1 MTHLLDQ
8 DSPDLSPWIRSG
20 DTVLWGQANAEP
32 LPLTR
37 ALMAQR
43 GRIGQFR
50 VLLGI
55 ASSDSCRAEHADYV
69 DFVSYGGSG
78 ANRKLADAGVLDVWP
93 CHYSQ
98 LPALIREGSLKVD
111 VLLLQVAGPDEA
123 GRYSLSLAHE
133 YLLPALESAR
143 VVIAEVN
150 RQAPWVYGEQSFPL
164 ERFDAVLFS
173 DRPLLEQIRAAP
185 SPSDERLG
193 RHIADFIE
201 DGSTLQMGIGAI
213 PEAILGCL
221 TGHRDLGVHSGSI
234 GDGVAQLMETGVIT
248 NARKSIDAGKTVGG
262 VLVGSAKLHRFVH
275 RNPNVW
281 MRSTDYVHNPDVL
294 ASIDRLVAINSAI
307 EVDLTGQVNAEV
319 ANGSY
324 LGAVGGAGDFLRGAM
339 RSRGGVPIIALPSTS
354 RARSRIVERLS
365 GPVSTPRCDV
375 GLVVTEFGVA
385 DLRGLSLK
393 QRIKRM
399 LDIAHPDFKAELDR
413 AASIRPVDR
422 PI

>member
-1 MTHLLDQ
+1 MTHYLDH
-8 DSPDLSPWIRSG
+8 DSPDLSPWIRRG

-43 GRIGQFR
+43 ERIGRFR

-55 ASSDSCRAEHADYV
+55 ASSDSCRVEHTDYV

-78 ANRKLADAGVLDVWP
+78 ANRKLTDAGVLDVLP

-133 YLLPALESAR
+133 YLLAALDSAR

-150 RQAPWVYGEQSFPL
+150 RQAPWAYGEQSLTL
-164 ERFDAVLFS
+164 ERFDAVLLS
-173 DRPLLEQIRAAP
+173 DRPVLEQLRTTP
-185 SPSDERLG
+185 SATEQRIG
-193 RHIADFIE
+193 QNIAEFIE
-201 DGSTLQMGIGAI
+201 DGATLQMGIGTI
-213 PEAILGCL
+213 PEAVLGCL

-234 GDGVAQLMETGVIT
+234 GDGVARLMASGVIT
-248 NARKSIDAGKTVGG
+248 NARKTIDSGKTVAG
-262 VLVGSAKLHRFVH
+262 VLIGSAALHSFVH
-275 RNPNVW
+275 RNPNVL
-281 MRSTDYVHNPDVL
+281 MRSTDYVHHPDVL

-324 LGAVGGAGDFLRGAM
+324 LGAVGGAGDFLRGAA
-339 RSRGGVPIIALPSTS
+339 RSRGGVPVIALPSTS
-354 RARSRIVERLS
+354 KGRSRIVERLS
-365 GPVSTPRCDV
+365 GPVSTPRCDI
-375 GLVVTEFGVA
+375 GLVVTEFGIA
-385 DLRGLSLK
+385 DLRGLSLR
-393 QRIKRM
+393 QRTKRM
-399 LDIAHPDFKAELDR
+399 LDIAHPDFRAEL
-413 AASIRPVDR
+413 APVANV
-422 PI
+422 

>member
-1 MTHLLDQ
+1 MTHYLDQ

-20 DTVLWGQANAEP
+20 DTVLWGQAHAEP

-43 GRIGQFR
+43 ARIGRFR
-50 VLLGI
+50 VVLGI
-55 ASSDSCRAEHADYV
+55 ASSDTCRAEHADCV

-78 ANRKLADAGVLDVWP
+78 ANRKLADAGVLDVLP

-98 LPALIREGSLKVD
+98 LPALIRAGSLKVD

-133 YLLPALESAR
+133 YLLPALENAR

-150 RQAPWVYGEQSFPL
+150 GQAPWVYGEQALTL
-164 ERFDAVLFS
+164 ERFDAVLLS
-173 DRPLLEQIRAAP
+173 DRPALEQVRAAP
-185 SPSDERLG
+185 GASEERIG
-193 RHIADFIE
+193 RHIADFVE
-201 DGSTLQMGIGAI
+201 DGATLQMGIGAI
-213 PEAILGCL
+213 PDAVLGCL
-221 TGHRDLGVHSGSI
+221 TGRRDLGVHSGSI
-234 GDGVAQLMETGVIT
+234 GDGVAQLMESGVIT
-248 NARKSIDAGKTVGG
+248 NARKTIDAGKTVAG
-262 VLVGSAKLHRFVH
+262 VLIGSATLHRFVH
-275 RNPNVW
+275 RNSNVL
-281 MRSTDYVHNPDVL
+281 MRSTEYVHHPDVL

-324 LGAVGGAGDFLRGAM
+324 LGAVGGAGDFLRGAA
-339 RSRGGVPIIALPSTS
+339 RSRGGVPIIALPSAS
-354 RARSRIVERLS
+354 KSRSRIVERLS

-393 QRIKRM
+393 QRVGRM
-399 LDIAHPDFKAELDR
+399 LDIAHPDFRAEL
-413 AASIRPVDR
+413 ASTASI
-422 PI
+422 